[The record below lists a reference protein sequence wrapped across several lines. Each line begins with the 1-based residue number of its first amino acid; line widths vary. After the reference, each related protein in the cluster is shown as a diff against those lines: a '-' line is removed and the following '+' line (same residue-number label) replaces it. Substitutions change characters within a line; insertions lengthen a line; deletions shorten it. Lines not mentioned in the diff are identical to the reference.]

1 MDPVLKK
8 YGLEVSV
15 HSLALL
21 LSMGLNKSLI
31 ILGLSFPLSEPDI
44 SNNNNHTPM

>member
-1 MDPVLKK
+1 MNPVLKK
-8 YGLEVSV
+8 IWSRSV
-15 HSLALL
+15 HCLALL

-31 ILGLSFPLSEPDI
+31 ILSLSFPLSEPDI